1 MYDYFIINCH
11 SFVDL
16 ITNSSTELFIYS
28 GDKGISLIKKIIEKS
43 YGEELDEELL
53 SIRKPN
59 KWELFLIKNKKN
71 IKKSKNGKM
80 VLPVFLLTK
89 KQLLDF
95 SNYILLKGEKVYFF
109 DPWLEKLTEN
119 SLIIRIEKGLIDFD
133 FLSEFKN
140 HIYKIENDNF
150 IL

>member
-80 VLPVFLLTK
+80 VLPASLLTK
-89 KQLLDF
+89 KQVLDF
-95 SNYILLKGEKVYFF
+95 SNYILIKGEKVYFF

-119 SLIIRIEKGLIDFD
+119 SLIITIEKGLIDFD
-133 FLSEFKN
+133 CLSEFKN
-140 HIYKIENDNF
+140 HIHKIENDNF